1 MFESCPRCDHRPLP
15 ADQALPAACPGCGVI
30 LAKVAAARALAVP
43 APAAVPPGMAVAARP
58 DDDVPRVVS
67 LEMQVVA
74 PPAERLASLAR
85 RWQAW
90 LWLCFAAWGV
100 QLMAMDP
107 RIGGTFNSFL
117 HLPLLIF
124 HEAGHVLFMPFGQ
137 WLYVFGGT
145 ALQLVMPAVM
155 CWALYVQ
162 KGDAFGASIAA
173 WLFGVSVLD
182 VAPYVY
188 DARDPQLPLLG
199 GGTGADRDGHDWMY
213 LLGTL
218 GQVDNSPAI
227 GIAVWLLG
235 CALVVA
241 ALAWGAREL
250 WRMTE

>member
-30 LAKVAAARALAVP
+30 LAKVAAALGLAE
-43 APAAVPPGMAVAARP
+43 PGTAVALSP
-58 DDDVPRVVS
+58 GDNDPPRVIP

-218 GQVDNSPAI
+218 
-227 GIAVWLLG
+227 AVWLLG